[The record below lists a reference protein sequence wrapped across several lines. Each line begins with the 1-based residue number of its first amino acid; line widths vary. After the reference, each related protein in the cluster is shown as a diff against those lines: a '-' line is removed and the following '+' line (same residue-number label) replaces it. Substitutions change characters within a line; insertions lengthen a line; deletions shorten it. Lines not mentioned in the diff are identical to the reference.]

1 MNHLVEL
8 NINTTIFFRQQMQHN
23 QISLK
28 RLITDTC
35 IQKTNFY
42 LRWLFLQRTGQ
53 KLVQGNFF
61 RNQAF
66 LILKDWFVARN
77 IHDKKARAHT
87 EKICWMRIKVDLHY
101 LHVYT
106 CNTVIWWKVLL
117 FNHQIAIF
125 CFENCKLIPNF
136 VTVFLS

>member
-1 MNHLVEL
+1 MYTE
-8 NINTTIFFRQQMQHN
+8 N
-23 QISLK
+23 QL
-28 RLITDTC
+28 LFAMT
-35 IQKTNFY
+35 
-42 LRWLFLQRTGQ
+42 LFLQRTGQ

-87 EKICWMRIKVDLHY
+87 EKICCMRIKVDLHY

-106 CNTVIWWKVLL
+106 CNTVI
-117 FNHQIAIF
+117 
-125 CFENCKLIPNF
+125 
-136 VTVFLS
+136 